1 MRQQVPLGK
10 PPSSAGW
17 PTVIMYQGSFFSA
30 SLTWSASTLFPFG
43 AYYQTMVVRCR
54 HTAVHVCAVLYQRSL
69 GVLGAPDGCGQVKN
83 LLDDGFAVITPD
95 AAFMGFSFYDTNL
108 PPWYADRRGGLRTPS
123 IDARTHAVTVQC
135 VPARGFGIA
144 CTVQGHHDQPWA
156 VAHRP

>member
-1 MRQQVPLGK
+1 MADCDHVPRLVLLGFFDVERQHLVPVWSVLPDHGGAL
-10 PPSSAGW
+10 PPHRGPLRRAV
-17 PTVIMYQGSFFSA
+17 PTLA
-30 SLTWSASTLFPFG
+30 
-43 AYYQTMVVRCR
+43 
-54 HTAVHVCAVLYQRSL
+54 L

-108 PPWYADRRGGLRTPS
+108 PPWYADRRGGLRTSS
-123 IDARTHAVTVQC
+123 IDARTHAVTVRC